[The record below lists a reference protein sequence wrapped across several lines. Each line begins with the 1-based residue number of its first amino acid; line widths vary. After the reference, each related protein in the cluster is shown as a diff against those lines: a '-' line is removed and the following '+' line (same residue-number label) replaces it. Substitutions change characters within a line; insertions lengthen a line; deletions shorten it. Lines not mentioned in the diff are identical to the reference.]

1 MSFDR
6 EINLRGIVYAAVGL
20 VAVTAVV
27 HLLIW
32 SLIQGFN
39 RFDTK
44 RDATPSPMAEANRQP
59 PPSGPRLQTT
69 PALDLA
75 AMRQDEDRRLNR
87 AGWIDQQK
95 GTIRVPID
103 VAMEVVA
110 NRGLGPEVVGGTP
123 GGFPAIPN
131 NAQPPVSAT
140 SPQERR

>member
-32 SLIQGFN
+32 GLIQGFD

-44 RDATPSPMAEANRQP
+44 RDAAPSPMAEANRQP

-75 AMRQDEDRRLNR
+75 EMRQDEDRRL
-87 AGWIDQQK
+87 DQPK
-95 GTIRVPID
+95 GTARVPID
-103 VAMEVVA
+103 VAMEVIA
-110 NRGLGPEVVGGTP
+110 ARGLGPEVVGGTP
-123 GGFPAIPN
+123 ITVQLPK
-131 NAQPPVSAT
+131 
-140 SPQERR
+140 ERR